1 MSIICNALLEGLM
14 TAYILRRLAQSLLV
28 IFLVTTIMFFMF
40 RVMPADPTAM
50 LVERGLSDE
59 ARLVLMEKWGLTG
72 SLWAQY
78 WAYLGNLVQ
87 GEFGNSF
94 FYRRPVWEVLWPLI
108 VNSLWIAVPGLLMGA
123 VLGSA
128 LGMAVGWARR
138 GGLVERGGVFIATI
152 IRGTPGFVIGI
163 LLLAVFSSHLGWF
176 PGFGMGDPGETQGF
190 ARYMTLDFLHH
201 LILPLAAVTI
211 FFLPENMLLMR
222 SGVVENRTEDYIE
235 LVRAK
240 GVSSGRVA
248 WHAGRNSL
256 LPLITWLF
264 PALAETIAGIVV
276 IEIVFSWP
284 GVGRELVLAV
294 TRQDYPLAQAAF
306 FLMAVLVVVA
316 NLAADLT
323 YGKLDPRVVYK

>member
-1 MSIICNALLEGLM
+1 MSADERM
-14 TAYILRRLAQSLLV
+14 RAYILRRIVQSV
-28 IFLVTTIMFFMF
+28 IVVWAVTTIMFFMF

-50 LVERGLSDE
+50 LLERGMSEE
-59 ARLVLMEKWGLTG
+59 ARQALLERWGLTG
-72 SLWAQY
+72 SLWDQY
-78 WAYLGNLVQ
+78 VRYFANLLQ
-87 GEFGNSF
+87 GDFGQSF
-94 FYRRPVWEVLWPLI
+94 FYRKSVWDVLLPLI
-108 VNSLWIAVPGLLMGA
+108 VNTMWIAIPGLLIGA
-123 VLGSA
+123 FIGA
-128 LGMAVGWARR
+128 GLGMIVGWAPR
-138 GGLVERGGVFIATI
+138 GGKLERAGILFATI
-152 IRGTPGFVIGI
+152 IRGVPGFVIGI
-163 LLLAVFSSHLGWF
+163 ALLMIFSSTLKWF
-176 PGFGMGDPGETQGF
+176 PGFGMGDPGGAEGW
-190 ARYMTLDFLHH
+190 ARYFNLTFFHH
-201 LILPLAAVTI
+201 LFLPLVAVI
-211 FFLPENMLLMR
+211 IYFLPENLLLMR

-240 GVSSGRVA
+240 GVAPRRVA
-248 WHAGRNSL
+248 WHAARNSM

-306 FLMAVLVVVA
+306 FLLAVMIVLA